1 MSQITNKRSGDF
13 LKSKSIAVI
22 GGGASGICAALEA
35 KYNDS
40 SINVTVFERLPKT
53 AKKTLA
59 TGNGRCNFTNEN
71 LSPKH
76 FHGDTL
82 FLRKILTS
90 SYADTENYFRS
101 LGVLSYHEDGR
112 IYPRS
117 QQASSVREALTDKMN
132 EYGINIKTEYPV
144 NSVKKSKIGFTVN
157 GEFFDAVI
165 IAGGGKSSPV
175 QGSDGSCYKLLE
187 NLGHTKTPLYPALC
201 GLTTNDKGL
210 NMLKGVRAE
219 CKASLF
225 AGSHLL
231 GEESGEV
238 QFTDKAVSGIPVMNL
253 SHLCKDNKDLWL
265 KLDLCEDF
273 SETELSEHINILK
286 RNSPDKELETVLS
299 GIVNSKLG
307 FAVMNKL
314 NIKPRTKISEI
325 TPGKVYMICETLK
338 SFEVNITGT
347 KGFDTAQIT
356 CGGIKT
362 EEVIPETMMS
372 KIAEGLFICGEILDI
387 HGDCGGYNLHLAW
400 TTGRIAGNAAAEYL
414 NK

>member
-1 MSQITNKRSGDF
+1 MKG
-13 LKSKSIAVI
+13 KSIAVI

-53 AKKTLA
+53 AKKILA

-76 FHGDTL
+76 FHGDPL

-117 QQASSVREALTDKMN
+117 QQAASIREALTDKLN
-132 EYGINIKTEYPV
+132 EYGITIKTDTPV
-144 NSVKKSKIGFTVN
+144 NSIDKFKNGFTVN
-157 GEFFDAVI
+157 GEYFDVVI
-165 IAGGGKSSPV
+165 VAGGGKASSV

-201 GLTTNDKGL
+201 GLTTNEKGL

-225 AGSHLL
+225 SESHLL

-253 SHLCKDNKDLWL
+253 SHLCKDKKDLCL
-265 KLDLCEDF
+265 NLDLCEDI
-273 SETELSEHINILK
+273 SETELSEHINNIK

-307 FAVMNKL
+307 FAVMNKA
-314 NIKPRTKISEI
+314 NIKPRTKIGQVTQRELSA
-325 TPGKVYMICETLK
+325 ICDILK
-338 SFEVNITGT
+338 SFHITISGT
-347 KGFDTAQIT
+347 KGFESAQIT

-362 EEVIPETMMS
+362 HEVNPETMMS
-372 KIAEGLFICGEILDI
+372 EIVNGLFICGEILDI

-400 TTGRIAGNAAAEYL
+400 TTGRIAGNGAYEYL

>member
-1 MSQITNKRSGDF
+1 MKG
-13 LKSKSIAVI
+13 KSIAVI

-53 AKKTLA
+53 AKKILA

-82 FLRKILTS
+82 FLRRILTS

-101 LGVLSYHEDGR
+101 LGVLSYREDGR

-117 QQASSVREALTDKMN
+117 QQATSIREALTDKMT
-132 EYGINIKTEYPV
+132 EYGITVKTDTPV
-144 NSVKKSKIGFTVN
+144 NRIEKGKNGFTVN
-157 GEFFDAVI
+157 GEYFDAVI
-165 IAGGGKSSPV
+165 VAGGGKSASV
-175 QGSDGSCYKLLE
+175 QGSDGSCYKILE
-187 NLGHTKTPLYPALC
+187 HLGHTKTPLYPALC
-201 GLTTNDKGL
+201 GLTTNEKGL

-219 CKASLF
+219 CKASLVTKT
-225 AGSHLL
+225 HLL

-253 SHLCKDNKDLWL
+253 SHLCKDKKDIYL
-265 KLDLCEDF
+265 KLDLCEDI
-273 SETELSEHINILK
+273 SENELSEHLNSIK
-286 RNSPDKELETVLS
+286 RTSPNKELETVLS

-314 NIKPRTKISEI
+314 NIKPRSKIGQVTQRELS
-325 TPGKVYMICETLK
+325 GLCDTLK
-338 SFEVNITGT
+338 SFEISILGT
-347 KGFDTAQIT
+347 KGFDSAQIT

-362 EEVIPETMMS
+362 DEVNPETMMS
-372 KIAEGLFICGEILDI
+372 KIVNGLFICGEILDI

-400 TTGRIAGNAAAEYL
+400 TTGRIAGNAAYEYL
-414 NK
+414 KD

>member
-1 MSQITNKRSGDF
+1 MKGKN
-13 LKSKSIAVI
+13 LAVI

-35 KYNDS
+35 KYADS

-53 AKKTLA
+53 AKKILA

-71 LSPKH
+71 LSPDH
-76 FHGDTL
+76 FYGDTM
-82 FLRKILTS
+82 FLRRILTS

-101 LGVLSYHEDGR
+101 LGVLSYREDGR

-117 QQASSVREALTDKMN
+117 QQASAIREALTDKMS
-132 EYGINIKTEYPV
+132 EYGVTVKTDTPV
-144 NSVKKSKIGFTVN
+144 TEVKKAKKGFTVN
-157 GEFFDAVI
+157 GEHFDAVI
-165 IAGGGKSSPV
+165 VAGGGKAASV
-175 QGSDGSCYKLLE
+175 QGSDGSCYRLLE
-187 NLGHTKTPLYPALC
+187 ALGHTKTPLYPALC

-225 AGSHLL
+225 SGTCLL
-231 GEESGEV
+231 GEEAGEV

-253 SHLCKDNKDLWL
+253 SHLCKDKRDLYL
-265 KLDLCEDF
+265 TLDLCEDI
-273 SETELSEHINILK
+273 SKTELTEHLKFTKSE
-286 RNSPDKELETVLS
+286 SPNKELETVLS

-307 FAVMNKL
+307 FAVMNKA
-314 NIKPRTKISEI
+314 NIKPRTKIGDTSSRE
-325 TPGKVYMICETLK
+325 MALICDILK
-338 SFEVNITGT
+338 NFNIGITGT
-347 KGFDTAQIT
+347 KGFDSAQVT

-362 EEVIPETMMS
+362 EEVSPETMMS
-372 KIAEGLFICGEILDI
+372 KLTDGLFICGEILDI

>member
-1 MSQITNKRSGDF
+1 MKG
-13 LKSKSIAVI
+13 KSIAVV

-53 AKKTLA
+53 AKKILA

-71 LSPKH
+71 LSPRH
-76 FHGDTL
+76 FHGDTS

-101 LGVLSYHEDGR
+101 LGILSYREDGR

-117 QQASSVREALTDKMN
+117 QQAASIREALTDKMN
-132 EYGINIKTEYPV
+132 EYGITVKTDTPV
-144 NSVKKSKIGFTVN
+144 NSIDKSKRGFTVN
-157 GEFFDAVI
+157 GEYFDVVI
-165 IAGGGKSSPV
+165 VAGGGKASPV

-187 NLGHTKTPLYPALC
+187 HFGHTKTPLYPALC
-201 GLTTNDKGL
+201 GLTTSEKGL

-225 AGSHLL
+225 SESHLL

-253 SHLCKDNKDLWL
+253 SHLCKDKKDLRL
-265 KLDLCEDF
+265 NLDLCEDI
-273 SETELSEHINILK
+273 SKTELSEHINYIK
-286 RNSPDKELETVLS
+286 RNSPEKELETVLS

-307 FAVMNKL
+307 FAVMNKA
-314 NIKPRTKISEI
+314 NIKTRTKIGQVTQRELSA
-325 TPGKVYMICETLK
+325 ICDILK
-338 SFEVNITGT
+338 SFDISISGT
-347 KGFDTAQIT
+347 KGFDSAQIT

-362 EEVIPETMMS
+362 DEINPETMMS
-372 KIAEGLFICGEILDI
+372 KIVNGLFICGEILDI

-400 TTGRIAGNAAAEYL
+400 TTGRIAGNAAYEYL
-414 NK
+414 VRIHSL